1 MSNDFALRIK
11 AIIDTAIDGI
21 ITIDTKGVI
30 LTINRSALNMFGYS
44 ESKLV
49 GQKINVLMPE
59 PYKSGHDGYM
69 SRYLSTKVPRII
81 GTGREVLG
89 EKVDGSVFPFRLAVS
104 EVILNDRIIFTGII
118 HDLTEVK
125 AAEEKIL
132 ELNAKLEHKVSKRT
146 YELENV
152 VNKLLETNNKLEEEI
167 NERKSI
173 ESKLMMREE
182 ELKLSLEKEKELGE
196 LKSRFVSMASHEFR
210 TPLATILSSAALISR
225 YEEHIHQPKRVK
237 HIERIKS
244 AVNNLT
250 GILNDFLSISK
261 LEEGKIDINYDEV
274 NLESLIELIKQEVE
288 GIMKSGQV
296 IDVNIISALKPV
308 YSDERIIKN
317 ILFNLISNA
326 IKYSHNSGIIECN
339 INFLGDDLEIEIKDQ
354 GIGIPYEDQKHMF
367 ERFFRAG
374 NVTNIQGTGLGLNI
388 VKRYVEILGGTIR
401 FTSIFGEGSSFF
413 VKLPYRSKQL

>member
-1 MSNDFALRIK
+1 MSNDFALRIQ

-21 ITIDTKGVI
+21 ITIDVHGVI
-30 LTINRSALNMFGYS
+30 ETVNQAAIQMFGYA
-44 ESKLV
+44 ESDIV
-49 GQKINVLMPE
+49 GKKINVLMPE
-59 PYKSGHDGYM
+59 PYKSSHDGYM
-69 SRYLSTKVPRII
+69 SRYLSTKIPRII
-81 GTGREVLG
+81 GIGREVLG
-89 EKVDGSVFPFRLAVS
+89 ERADGSVFPFRLAVS

-118 HDLTEVK
+118 HDLTDVK
-125 AAEEKIL
+125 AAEERIL
-132 ELNAKLEHKVSKRT
+132 RLNEELESKVSKRT

-152 VNKLLETNNKLEEEI
+152 VNKLLDTNTKLEEEI

-173 ESKLMMREE
+173 EAKLMIREE

-225 YEEHIHQPKRVK
+225 YEEHNHQPKRVK
-237 HIERIKS
+237 HVERIKS

-261 LEEGKIDINYDEV
+261 LEEGKIDVKYDKV

-288 GIMKSGQV
+288 GIMKPGQAITVNFINTLRPV
-296 IDVNIISALKPV
+296 I
-308 YSDERIIKN
+308 SDERIIKN
-317 ILFNLISNA
+317 ILFNLVSNS
-326 IKYSHNSGIIECN
+326 IKYSYESGLIECN
-339 INFLGDDLEIEIKDQ
+339 IKFLEEELEIEIKDK
-354 GIGIPYEDQKHMF
+354 GIGIPLEDQKHMF

-388 VKRYVEILGGTIR
+388 VKRYVDILGGSIR